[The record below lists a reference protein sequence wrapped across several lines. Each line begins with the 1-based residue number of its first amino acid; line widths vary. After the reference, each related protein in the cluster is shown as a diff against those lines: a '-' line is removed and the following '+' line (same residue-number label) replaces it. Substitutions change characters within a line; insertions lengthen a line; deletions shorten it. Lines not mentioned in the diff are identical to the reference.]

1 MHIVIVNRWPR
12 FFDGVRWDNELTRYE
27 EFVDHDANQVSYIV
41 DGLGADGV
49 LADPAEI
56 ACLVRV
62 EDVNDVAALGAAVRE
77 ITERVGPVDELLA
90 LSEFTLEQAAKV
102 RAELG
107 IPGPTVDEVAVYRD
121 KVRMKQILDEA
132 GIRVPRFAGC
142 VDAEQVRAFTE
153 SCGYP
158 LILKPVDAAASIGVH
173 RVTDRAELDAALA
186 EVISTGALVRYEV
199 EEFVAGDIYHIDG
212 FVDDDASVAFQ
223 AVSRYIN
230 DCLAFTTGTPLG
242 SVLVGPSPVRSMI
255 EEFSRTVIAAL
266 GLRRLPFHLEVFL
279 TPDGEL
285 VFLEIGGRVGGAEVP
300 HLLNQ
305 VFGVNLYEM
314 WLRALSGDPVAAPA
328 EPVESSG
335 GWLVIPKSAERTE
348 RVLRASSMRDQ
359 VPIVWRELL
368 PAPGQVLA
376 PGGAYDALHRGRFIL
391 LHEDEH
397 VVEAG
402 IRKIIENFD
411 FEAEL
416 L

>member
-12 FFDGVRWDNELTRYE
+12 FFDGIRWDNELTRYE
-27 EFVDHDANQVSYIV
+27 EFVDHEANQVSYVV
-41 DGLGADGV
+41 DGPGADGV
-49 LADPAEI
+49 LADPAKI
-56 ACLVRV
+56 ACQVRV
-62 EDVNDVAALGAAVRE
+62 EDVNDVAALVAAVRE
-77 ITERVGPVDELLA
+77 ITERVGPVDELIA
-90 LSEFTLEQAAKV
+90 LSEFTLEIAAKV
-102 RAELG
+102 REDLG

-121 KVRMKQILDEA
+121 KVRMKQVLDEA
-132 GIRVPRFAGC
+132 GIRVPRFATC
-142 VDAEQVRAFTE
+142 SSTEQVRSFAA

-158 LILKPVDAAASIGVH
+158 LILKPVGGAASIGVS
-173 RVTDRAELDAALA
+173 RVDNVAELDAALTTLDLA
-186 EVISTGALVRYEV
+186 GYEI
-199 EEFVAGDIYHIDG
+199 EEFIAGEIYHVDG
-212 FVDDDASVAFQ
+212 FVDDDSRVTFQ

-230 DCLAFTTGTPLG
+230 DCLSFARGTPLG
-242 SVLVGPSPVRSMI
+242 SVLMGLSPRRTLI
-255 EEFSRTVIAAL
+255 EEFSQQVVSAL
-266 GLRRLPFHLEVFL
+266 GLRRLPFHLEVFI
-279 TPDGEL
+279 TPAGDP

-300 HLLNQ
+300 HLLYQ

-314 WLRALSGDPVAAPA
+314 FLRVLSGAPVPPAPKH
-328 EPVESSG
+328 VDSSG
-335 GWLVIPKSAERTE
+335 GWLIMPKSAAQTE
-348 RVLRASSMRDQ
+348 RVARVSSMRDQ
-359 VPIVWRELL
+359 MPIVWRELL